1 MTSQRTTPHS
11 ESKFT
16 QQAILSGICDN
27 KDLDKAWDKKKGS
40 LYKCSKLLPNF
51 PGSQCRTQ
59 PDILENRWERVY
71 GIQATLNCLDT
82 MLAFMIK
89 ETANRD
95 SELYQ
100 TLEHLKHT
108 DGCLLQQ
115 GLEGVKKLITE
126 DVEECRG
133 GSGSVEECQ
142 GVSRSVEECR
152 GVSSGVEDCRGVS
165 RSVEECRG
173 VPRSAEERGVSR
185 SAVECRESNSVQECR
200 GVSRSVEEC

>member
-71 GIQATLNCLDT
+71 GIQATLNCSDT

-108 DGCLLQQ
+108 DGSLYQQ
-115 GLEGVKKLITE
+115 GLGGVKKTYYLGLRAIWAPHQ
-126 DVEECRG
+126 D
-133 GSGSVEECQ
+133 SL
-142 GVSRSVEECR
+142 SRSRSSLLEE
-152 GVSSGVEDCRGVS
+152 
-165 RSVEECRG
+165 
-173 VPRSAEERGVSR
+173 
-185 SAVECRESNSVQECR
+185 VQR
-200 GVSRSVEEC
+200 KT